1 MKITKRR
8 PRNLLLLFQILT
20 IGLLLLYN
28 VDHLTAQE
36 VYLTAGLVILV
47 YASNFLVPRISDGDQ
62 YIFLIVTM
70 LMSIGIIM
78 VYRINP
84 AAGLKQ
90 LQWVLFGLFLFYL
103 TYFVVKS
110 GKFLRQWFWTPVI
123 LSFIFFGLTLVFGR
137 DDYGATN
144 WIHIGSITLQ
154 LSEITKLLLLWMIA
168 VFYTNDDAL
177 TPKPVRSLYF
187 MGINYVFLLLFLLQR
202 DLGTAMIF
210 AGVFTGTQFV
220 YEKNRKLWKL
230 NVILLVVGAVLAYLM
245 FYHVKVRFSIWRDPW
260 KVADKEGYQ
269 IIQSLFALAA
279 GGFFGAG
286 IAQGVPT
293 LIPKVEFDF
302 IFSAICE
309 EMGLFMGI
317 AVILLYLILFYR
329 GIKITLEQ
337 EKPFLRVLAL
347 GVTLLFGMQAFV
359 AIGGVIKFIPM
370 TGITMPFV
378 SYGGSSMI
386 SSFMALAFLLVA
398 SEYEE
403 YEEDEYGA
411 S

>member
-177 TPKPVRSLYF
+177 TPKPARSLYF